1 MDRSVSR
8 EYDGRLVMTSIAL
21 MSIAG
26 LQSFVPLS
34 HLQVRPPP
42 RIVIFEGADISTDIW
57 FLLIISLPS
66 HDEQF
71 EDVQGNRCQHLNL
84 PLR

>member
-8 EYDGRLVMTSIAL
+8 EYDGRLVMTSIASEFAVKKALVRCLMFRAAL

-57 FLLIISLPS
+57 VST
-66 HDEQF
+66 HY
-71 EDVQGNRCQHLNL
+71 
-84 PLR
+84 